1 MGMAPKNLSLETI
14 ESIEAN
20 ANLIYV
26 QAVQQKIM
34 PVGNVTEMTDAERD
48 IIRVWFENRQ

>member
-14 ESIEAN
+14 ESIESN

-26 QAVQQKIM
+26 QSVQQKIM
-34 PVGNVTEMTDAERD
+34 PVGNVTEMTDGERET
-48 IIRVWFENRQ
+48 IRVWFENRP